1 MSRRH
6 HRASAQAV
14 PRGMAPACALAL
26 AALLALCVLAAA
38 PAAFADEVEGEG
50 SFDFNLSL
58 GVSAADD
65 PDAAVHPVS
74 VHVSNRDGEHV
85 GGAKVAYELRS
96 AYAGA
101 SAARVSGAA
110 PASVSADAAQASP
123 AAAQAASGM
132 VRAGTATTSAD
143 GTADLAGVVAGCDY
157 LVAVEADGH
166 VRYERVHACK
176 GEGGERWEIVME
188 KAGGSPGGS
197 SAGADAGAGP
207 LASLSSLT
215 RTGDALGPLVLGAA
229 GALMAALGL
238 AALAL
243 RRRRGARDDR

>member
-1 MSRRH
+1 MSRQH
-6 HRASAQAV
+6 HRAGTQAV
-14 PRGMAPACALAL
+14 PRGMAPACALTL

-65 PDAAVHPVS
+65 PDAAVCPVS

-101 SAARVSGAA
+101 PSARVSGAA
-110 PASVSADAAQASP
+110 PASVSAGAAQASP

-176 GEGGERWEIVME
+176 GEDGERWEVVME

-197 SAGADAGAGP
+197 GADAGAGP
-207 LASLSSLT
+207 LASLSSLM

-229 GALMAALGL
+229 GSLMAALGL
-238 AALAL
+238 VALA
-243 RRRRGARDDR
+243 RRRGRGARDGR